1 MSNNVILN
9 IVYRFTSQTEIR
21 TMKVIIYDIH
31 IDEKLNNIIYENDKY
46 TNEEYKKVYDEFVND
61 HFNQLNY
68 IYKIERIYE

>member
-1 MSNNVILN
+1 
-9 IVYRFTSQTEIR
+9 
-21 TMKVIIYDIH
+21 MKVIIYDIH